1 ATPPSLSL
9 GYFPYPQADAGPVS
23 AEVTYT
29 NRSDDI
35 LTLDLALAVES
46 RDGVLPG
53 EGMLTVNPQT
63 VTIAPGGEAEVT
75 VTVDVTAGEH
85 GLYGGYLVASAEG
98 DPLTRTPLGFY
109 HEPEHY
115 DLTIQGIA
123 RDGGPAGAPSEVDV
137 INVVDRGVFTQTNLT
152 FVDGV
157 ATARV
162 PPGTYAVMGVV
173 FTGPDGATRDWTM
186 VGEPEVE
193 VTGPTTVVL
202 DARDGERIRVETPAH
217 P

>member
-1 ATPPSLSL
+1 RDIYTVYQQGGGRLDIPAALAVPVLATPPSLSL

-75 VTVDVTAGEH
+75 VTVDVT
-85 GLYGGYLVASAEG
+85 
-98 DPLTRTPLGFY
+98 
-109 HEPEHY
+109 
-115 DLTIQGIA
+115 
-123 RDGGPAGAPSEVDV
+123 
-137 INVVDRGVFTQTNLT
+137 
-152 FVDGV
+152 
-157 ATARV
+157 
-162 PPGTYAVMGVV
+162 
-173 FTGPDGATRDWTM
+173 
-186 VGEPEVE
+186 
-193 VTGPTTVVL
+193 
-202 DARDGERIRVETPAH
+202 
-217 P
+217 